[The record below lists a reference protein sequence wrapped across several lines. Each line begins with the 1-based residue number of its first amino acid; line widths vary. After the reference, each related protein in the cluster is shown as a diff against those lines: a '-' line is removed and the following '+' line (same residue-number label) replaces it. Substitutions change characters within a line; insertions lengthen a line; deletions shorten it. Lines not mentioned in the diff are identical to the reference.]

1 MEEKLNKN
9 FKYYS
14 IIIFSLFFILFTT
27 ENFNLEQSKT
37 FGASDGHDYYK
48 IAQDAP
54 QISKGLQF
62 IKSERFFFPYL
73 IGIISK
79 TFNFDI
85 FSSFK
90 TLSIL
95 LSFSLIF
102 LLDRALV
109 IIKCPKN
116 YRLTAILLVIFNP
129 YILRYYISLPTL
141 ITDLIFLNISLL
153 IVIGLHSSKR
163 YYFFGI
169 AIGMLVRQ
177 NTLAFLISTYFL
189 YTLGYFYG
197 QFKKI
202 FLINDLY
209 IVTAIVLF
217 IYLFNFLYA
226 SKSETSVSA
235 SDLYFVTIFGL
246 FATQYNLNSL
256 PAFFIFPL
264 LSFGPILYFFFIN
277 RKNIIN
283 FLNPIS
289 VFILLSASILI
300 LQPLL
305 GGPLITGKNF
315 IRLANYAYP
324 ILLVVLPLLL
334 NNNFIFISKT
344 KKYFYFIFLI
354 FWSMHPTFSTIK
366 IFNLLKFSM

>member
-1 MEEKLNKN
+1 MEEKFNKN

-163 YYFFGI
+163 YYFFGM

-189 YTLGYFYG
+189 YTLGYFYSK
-197 QFKKI
+197 FKKI

-209 IVTAIVLF
+209 IVTVIVLV
-217 IYLFNFLYA
+217 IYFFNFLYA
-226 SKSETSVSA
+226 SKSETTVA
-235 SDLYFVTIFGL
+235 AVDLYFVTIFGI
-246 FATQYNLNSL
+246 FTTQYNLNNLST
-256 PAFFIFPL
+256 FFIFPL

-283 FLNPIS
+283 FLNPVS
-289 VFILLSASILI
+289 VFILLSALILI

-344 KKYFYFIFLI
+344 KKYFYFIFLT

-366 IFNLLKFSM
+366 IFDFLKFSI